1 MFQQADMIASDEFTS
16 QYQKIIFEFIEIK
29 YYKIK
34 KNMED
39 LILSFFFNFNI
50 NFSYMSCYYRVSV
63 W

>member
-1 MFQQADMIASDEFTS
+1 MFQQADMIVSDEFTS

-50 NFSYMSCYYRVSV
+50 NFSSMSCYYRVSV

>member
-1 MFQQADMIASDEFTS
+1 MAYLEILVHMFQQADMIASDEFTS

-39 LILSFFFNFNI
+39 LILSFFSI
-50 NFSYMSCYYRVSV
+50 LT
-63 W
+63 

>member
-29 YYKIK
+29 HYKIK

>member
-16 QYQKIIFEFIEIK
+16 QYQKIIFELIEIK

-39 LILSFFFNFNI
+39 LILSFFFQF
-50 NFSYMSCYYRVSV
+50 
-63 W
+63 